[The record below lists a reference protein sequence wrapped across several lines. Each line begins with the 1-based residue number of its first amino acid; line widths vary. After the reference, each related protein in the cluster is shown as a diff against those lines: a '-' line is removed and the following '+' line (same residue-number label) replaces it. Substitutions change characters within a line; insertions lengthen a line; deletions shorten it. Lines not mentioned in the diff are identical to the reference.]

1 VGLIFGENPPDGWR
15 DMPEFQIYLS
25 ELGQLTPERLAV
37 EPERVANELA
47 GVQSHTQELAF
58 SNYKTFIQ
66 TSSCS
71 KEVFSSFTETEAQLD
86 QLLEKL
92 PAFRTE
98 CSEFEASAQEISSHR
113 RLTSL
118 SLARHTTLLE
128 VLELPQLMETVVR
141 NGHYDEALQ
150 LSAYVARLVKRQ
162 PGVPVLEDIGR
173 AVSVS
178 LQLMLQQLL
187 SQLRA
192 PVQLPQCL
200 KVISYL
206 RRLDVFGEVE
216 LRLKFLQARE
226 TWLDSVVGAIGKE
239 EGSGVHLTR
248 TMEVMRVHLFDIVTQ
263 YRAIFTDEQ
272 EGLGEVGG
280 QGSRLLFT
288 SWLSR
293 KVSQFLKVVKE
304 DLASGAPT
312 TESLLGQAMY
322 FGLSFARVGFDF
334 RPLLAPIFL
343 EAVERQLK
351 SSLSP
356 DSCLSSFPS
365 LLSSLNLARLTTPAP
380 LAVHDPSSPPMGLIE
395 FTPLAHLANSVL
407 GALNDLRACAPLSIC
422 SKVTATVEELLA
434 EACRRLLDWQSTQS
448 RAWSDSESQGFS
460 NLVAAAALLLL
471 PHVQAALHAVF
482 PPEQLSQVSGLSRP
496 ELSSQKLGYLDQE
509 AILSPLAQFLPEK
522 PDLTKV
528 VEVPV
533 VEYVADRMGEINAAL
548 EATHI
553 KDGEVE
559 DEDKKGKISPD
570 GKEDKEGSANT
581 EEVEEEKGLP
591 NTEQVKEEGL
601 PDMKQEEEQAQHGH

>member
-1 VGLIFGENPPDGWR
+1 
-15 DMPEFQIYLS
+15 M
-25 ELGQLTPERLAV
+25 
-37 EPERVANELA
+37 ANELA
-47 GVQSHTQELAF
+47 GVQTHTQELAF

-86 QLLEKL
+86 HLLEKL
-92 PAFRTE
+92 PAFRAD
-98 CSEFEASAQEISSHR
+98 CNEFEASAQEISSHR

-162 PGVPVLEDIGR
+162 QGVPVLEDIGR

-187 SQLRA
+187 AQLRA

-422 SKVTATVEELLA
+422 SKVTATLEELLA

-528 VEVPV
+528 VEAPV

-553 KDGEVE
+553 KGGEVE
-559 DEDKKGKISPD
+559 DEDKKGKSSPD

-601 PDMKQEEEQAQHGH
+601 PDMKQEEELAQHGH

>member
-1 VGLIFGENPPDGWR
+1 MTLLKRSLWASFFGENPPEGWK
-15 DMPEFQIYLS
+15 DLPEFQLYLS
-25 ELGQLTPERLAV
+25 ELGQLTPERLAA

-47 GVQSHTQELAF
+47 GVQTHTQELAF

-86 QLLEKL
+86 HLLEKL
-92 PAFRTE
+92 PSFRAD
-98 CSEFEASAQEISSHR
+98 CNEFEASAQEISSHR

-128 VLELPQLMETVVR
+128 ALE
-141 NGHYDEALQ
+141 

-178 LQLMLQQLL
+178 LQLMLQQLIA
-187 SQLRA
+187 QLRA

-239 EGSGVHLTR
+239 EGSGAHLTR

-272 EGLGEVGG
+272 EGIGEVGG
-280 QGSRLLFT
+280 QRSRLLFT

-351 SSLSP
+351 SSLTP

-365 LLSSLNLARLTTPAP
+365 LLSNLNLGRLTTPAS

-422 SKVTATVEELLA
+422 FKVTATIEELLS

-448 RAWSDSESQGFS
+448 RGWSDSETQGFS
-460 NLVAAAALLLL
+460 NLVAAASLLLL
-471 PHVQAALHAVF
+471 PHIQAALHAVF

-509 AILSPLAQFLPEK
+509 AILSPLSQFLPAK
-522 PDLTKV
+522 PDLTKM
-528 VEVPV
+528 VEAPV
-533 VEYVADRMGEINAAL
+533 VEYVADRMGDINAAL

-553 KDGEVE
+553 
-559 DEDKKGKISPD
+559 
-570 GKEDKEGSANT
+570 A
-581 EEVEEEKGLP
+581 
-591 NTEQVKEEGL
+591 
-601 PDMKQEEEQAQHGH
+601 A